1 VFKRILPW
9 LLMWLLSL
17 TLAGCFQRAGD
28 AFEPAQSVGV
38 ATNEQS
44 IPTTDPALVNPPTD
58 APIIDTAPTDL
69 PLPTDPPPTETLP
82 TQVPPTD
89 VLPPNVTVLP
99 PDTQVDITIIA
110 PTNPSPIIVQ
120 PSATAIPPTAS
131 ESGTTQ
137 QVFRTPAPPLGPV
150 TITPFIASDLQA
162 TNTPSGLI
170 TPTAFSIATSD
181 PDSACSYTI
190 QRGDTLFRIALDN
203 GTTVEALRQANPQ
216 ISGDLIQP
224 GDVLTLPDCDP
235 GSGQVAPALPTVVP
249 TVQPNLPTPGPG
261 GETTY
266 EIQSGD
272 TLFNIARR
280 FGVTVEAIVAANQI
294 SNPDRLRVGDTIIIP
309 PAAP

>member
-1 VFKRILPW
+1 MFKRLLPW
-9 LLMWLLSL
+9 LLMGLLSL
-17 TLAGCFQRAGD
+17 MLAGCFQRAGD

-38 ATNEQS
+38 ATIEQS
-44 IPTTDPALVNPPTD
+44 IPTTDPALVNPTVEPTVSVSTPTD
-58 APIIDTAPTDL
+58 SPTA
-69 PLPTDPPPTETLP
+69 EALP

-89 VLPPNVTVLP
+89 VLPPNITVLP

-110 PTNPSPIIVQ
+110 PTNPSPIIIQ
-120 PSATAIPPTAS
+120 ASATAIPPTAG
-131 ESGTTQ
+131 EAGTAQ
-137 QVFRTPAPPLGPV
+137 QTFRTPAPPLGPV
-150 TITPFIASDLQA
+150 TITPLVSSNLQA

-170 TPTAFSIATSD
+170 TPTAFSVATSD
-181 PDSACSYTI
+181 PDSACTYAI

-203 GTTVEALRQANPQ
+203 GTTVDAIRQANPQ

-224 GDVLTLPDCDP
+224 GDLLTLPDCDP

-280 FGVTVEAIVAANQI
+280 FGVTVDAIVAANQI